1 MVLGGSGSLPKE
13 WVVGQVVFLRFF
25 RLDRF
30 APVASPRGSSPLL
43 FDQEVRFSRGNMPVI
58 PSASPPELTVFASP
72 QATPNPTDG
81 LRICGLTKSFH
92 SHDRVVRAVQSVSFT
107 VVPGEV
113 FGLLGPNGAGKT
125 TTLRMILGLI
135 PPDTGYAEVDG
146 FRSDR
151 QPDRIKQR
159 IGFVSANTG
168 LYPWLTVRETLHFFS
183 SIYGVTPERTDLRLE
198 ELADQLAMRDFL
210 DRRCGVLSTGQT
222 QRVNLAK
229 ALIHDPP
236 VMLLDEPTLG
246 LDVLGSQVV
255 FDYLELLKLRGCA
268 VILST
273 HRLEQAQRV
282 CDRLGLMHEGQ
293 MRLHGTWAEI
303 ATQTGLPSLVDV
315 FLAWGRGTSE
325 NTATGKT
332 RASDDVAD

>member
-1 MVLGGSGSLPKE
+1 MTFTNPPDLANS
-13 WVVGQVVFLRFF
+13 R
-25 RLDRF
+25 
-30 APVASPRGSSPLL
+30 SP
-43 FDQEVRFSRGNMPVI
+43 
-58 PSASPPELTVFASP
+58 
-72 QATPNPTDG
+72 ATSNDSNDG
-81 LRICGLTKSFH
+81 LRICRLDKSFH
-92 SHDRVVRAVQSVSFT
+92 SYDRVVHAVQAVSFS
-107 VVPGEV
+107 VEPGEV

-135 PPDTGYAEVDG
+135 PPDSGYAEVAG
-146 FRSDR
+146 LRSDSH
-151 QPDRIKQR
+151 PDQIKQR

-168 LYPWLTVRETLHFFS
+168 LYPWLTVRETLRFFS
-183 SIYGVTPERTDLRLE
+183 SIYGVAADRTEFRLG
-198 ELADQLAMRDFL
+198 ELAEQLDMQDFL

-255 FDYLELLKLRGCA
+255 FDYLELLKQRECA

-282 CDRLGLMHEGQ
+282 CDRLGLMHQGQ
-293 MRLHGTWAEI
+293 LRLYGTWAEI
-303 ATQTGLPSLVDV
+303 AAATGHASLVDV
-315 FLAWGRGTSE
+315 FLAWGRGAGDSAAIRPTPVL
-325 NTATGKT
+325 
-332 RASDDVAD
+332 DDVAD

>member
-1 MVLGGSGSLPKE
+1 MEFPAPDTP
-13 WVVGQVVFLRFF
+13 
-25 RLDRF
+25 RL
-30 APVASPRGSSPLL
+30 VA
-43 FDQEVRFSRGNMPVI
+43 
-58 PSASPPELTVFASP
+58 
-72 QATPNPTDG
+72 DG
-81 LRICGLTKSFH
+81 LRIHRLDKVFETH
-92 SHDRVVRAVQSVSFT
+92 NQTVHAVQSVSFS
-107 VVPGEV
+107 VEPGQV

-135 PPDTGYAEVDG
+135 PPDSGYAEVDG
-146 FRSDR
+146 LRSDR
-151 QPDRIKQR
+151 NPDQIKQR

-168 LYPWLTVRETLHFFS
+168 LYPWLTVAETLRFFA
-183 SIYGVTPERTDLRLE
+183 SIYGAPADLTEIRLN
-198 ELADQLAMRDFL
+198 ELADKLAMTDFL

-255 FDYLELLKLRGCA
+255 FDYLELLKQRGCA

-282 CDRLGLMHEGQ
+282 CDVLGLMHQGQ
-293 MRLHGTWAEI
+293 MRLHGTWTEI
-303 ATQTGLPSLVDV
+303 ARQTGYASLVDI
-315 FLAWGRGTSE
+315 FLAWGRGATDPAKRPISNSLTS
-325 NTATGKT
+325 
-332 RASDDVAD
+332 DVAD

>member
-1 MVLGGSGSLPKE
+1 MQSMA
-13 WVVGQVVFLRFF
+13 FTT
-25 RLDRF
+25 
-30 APVASPRGSSPLL
+30 
-43 FDQEVRFSRGNMPVI
+43 
-58 PSASPPELTVFASP
+58 PPDLANADNP
-72 QATPNPTDG
+72 ATSIHSTDG
-81 LRICGLTKSFH
+81 LRICRLDKSFH
-92 SHDRVVRAVQSVSFT
+92 AYDRVVHAVQDVSFS
-107 VVPGEV
+107 VEPGEV

-135 PPDTGYAEVDG
+135 PPDSGYAEVAG
-146 FRSDR
+146 LRSDSH
-151 QPDRIKQR
+151 PDQIKQM

-168 LYPWLTVRETLHFFS
+168 LYPWLTVRETLRFFS
-183 SIYGVTPERTDLRLE
+183 SIYGVPADRTECRLA
-198 ELADQLAMRDFL
+198 ELAEQLDMQDFL

-255 FDYLELLKLRGCA
+255 FDYLELLKQRECA

-282 CDRLGLMHEGQ
+282 CNRFGLMHQGQ
-293 MRLHGTWAEI
+293 LRMYGTWSEI
-303 ATQTGLPSLVDV
+303 AATTGHASLVDV
-315 FLAWGRGTSE
+315 FLAWGRGAGSS
-325 NTATGKT
+325 AAI
-332 RASDDVAD
+332 RPSPVRDDVAD

>member
-1 MVLGGSGSLPKE
+1 M
-13 WVVGQVVFLRFF
+13 
-25 RLDRF
+25 
-30 APVASPRGSSPLL
+30 SS
-43 FDQEVRFSRGNMPVI
+43 N
-58 PSASPPELTVFASP
+58 SPPELADSP
-72 QATPNPTDG
+72 SSSRTRCSTGG
-81 LRICGLTKSFH
+81 LKICQLDKSFH
-92 SHDRVVRAVQSVSFT
+92 SYDQTVHAVQAVSFS
-107 VVPGEV
+107 VEPGEV

-135 PPDTGYAEVDG
+135 PPDAGYAEVDG
-146 FRSDR
+146 LRSDR
-151 QPDRIKQR
+151 QPDQIKQR

-168 LYPWLTVRETLHFFS
+168 LYPWLTVRETLQFFA
-183 SIYGVTPERTDLRLE
+183 SIYGTTPDRTAVRLE
-198 ELADQLAMRDFL
+198 ELAEQLAMRDFL

-293 MRLHGTWAEI
+293 MRLHGTWGEI
-303 ATQTGLPSLVDV
+303 AAQTGFPSLVDV
-315 FLAWGRGTSE
+315 FLAWGRGAGPVV
-325 NTATGKT
+325 ATVT
-332 RASDDVAD
+332 TVARDDVAD

>member
-1 MVLGGSGSLPKE
+1 MTSTIQPKNADFPSNEATGPLASGLKIHCLDK
-13 WVVGQVVFLRFF
+13 VFETYN
-25 RLDRF
+25 
-30 APVASPRGSSPLL
+30 
-43 FDQEVRFSRGNMPVI
+43 Q
-58 PSASPPELTVFASP
+58 TV
-72 QATPNPTDG
+72 
-81 LRICGLTKSFH
+81 H
-92 SHDRVVRAVQSVSFT
+92 AVQSVSFS
-107 VVPGEV
+107 VQPGQV

-135 PPDTGYAEVDG
+135 PPDSGYAEVDG
-146 FRSDR
+146 LRSDR
-151 QPDRIKQR
+151 NPDQIKQR

-168 LYPWLTVRETLHFFS
+168 LYPWLTVAETLRFFAN
-183 SIYGVTPERTDLRLE
+183 IYGAPADLTELRLA
-198 ELADQLAMRDFL
+198 ELADKLAMTEFL

-255 FDYLELLKLRGCA
+255 FDYLELLKQRGCA

-282 CDRLGLMHEGQ
+282 CDVLGLMHQGQ

-303 ATQTGLPSLVDV
+303 AKQTGYASLVDV
-315 FLAWGRGTSE
+315 FLAWGRGPSHPA
-325 NTATGKT
+325 N
-332 RASDDVAD
+332 RPNSDSLASDVAD

>member
-1 MVLGGSGSLPKE
+1 M
-13 WVVGQVVFLRFF
+13 
-25 RLDRF
+25 
-30 APVASPRGSSPLL
+30 ASS
-43 FDQEVRFSRGNMPVI
+43 I
-58 PSASPPELTVFASP
+58 ELTSGE
-72 QATPNPTDG
+72 NPIPAPIQRPTSG
-81 LRICGLTKSFH
+81 LRICQLDKSFH
-92 SHDRVVRAVQSVSFT
+92 SHERVVHAVQSVSF
-107 VVPGEV
+107 VVQPGQV

-135 PPDTGYAEVDG
+135 PPDSGYAEVDG
-146 FRSDR
+146 LRSDR
-151 QPDRIKQR
+151 HPDQIKQR

-168 LYPWLTVRETLHFFS
+168 LYPWLTVRETLRFFA
-183 SIYGVTPERTDLRLE
+183 SIYGTPSATTECRLG
-198 ELADQLAMRDFL
+198 ELAEQLAMMDFL

-255 FDYLELLKLRGCA
+255 FDYLDLLKQRGCA

-282 CDRLGLMHEGQ
+282 CDDLGLMHQGQ
-293 MRLHGTWAEI
+293 MRLSGTWDAISAE
-303 ATQTGLPSLVDV
+303 TGCQSLVDL
-315 FLAWGRGTSE
+315 FLTWGRGSG
-325 NTATGKT
+325 ASHASGKAWVTG
-332 RASDDVAD
+332 DLAD